1 MKDVNTMEDV
11 IVLVILGLN
20 KRDEKSLQ
28 DLLNASDQVVNWH
41 NKGVFDGE
49 VALELIH
56 NATSII
62 DEYRDLVRFKEKTQR
77 KYGGGTAFE

>member
-1 MKDVNTMEDV
+1 MKDVNNMEDV

-28 DLLNASDQVVNWH
+28 NLLNASDQVVNWED
-41 NKGVFDGE
+41 KGIFDGP

-62 DEYRDLVRFKEKTQR
+62 DEHRDLVRFKEKTQR